1 MEGRKKGSP
10 IRRLPSRGKTFP
22 STTFLE
28 LSSVTAFPAW
38 PVVTLCAPRFS
49 FGSVSVARTDP
60 HQSPI
65 RIKAGGGSR
74 NKRSRPAPGAKAP
87 QKTVG
92 TMPRPRDLH
101 HRSYGYHV
109 RKRGQKK
116 GSSRSLSEVLS
127 KSSFLITRADL
138 TVELRGHAVSAIAE
152 KQEGMC
158 RSSPVDK
165 EARGGQGSRARGQV
179 ACWLNFAPRR
189 RTQGR
194 SWVTMPVVTLR
205 LIT

>member
-1 MEGRKKGSP
+1 MVHDE
-10 IRRLPSRGKTFP
+10 
-22 STTFLE
+22 
-28 LSSVTAFPAW
+28 A
-38 PVVTLCAPRFS
+38 
-49 FGSVSVARTDP
+49 
-60 HQSPI
+60 
-65 RIKAGGGSR
+65 
-74 NKRSRPAPGAKAP
+74 
-87 QKTVG
+87 
-92 TMPRPRDLH
+92 
-101 HRSYGYHV
+101 
-109 RKRGQKK
+109 K
-116 GSSRSLSEVLS
+116 GSSRSLSAVLS

-165 EARGGQGSRARGQV
+165 EARGEARGQV